1 MKGLIL
7 KELLGMRSF
16 AKGTLS
22 AILIM
27 SICFY
32 FSVGAEGIIAA
43 VAIMCATMIV
53 TTYTLDERYGWQKYA
68 LAMPI
73 SRRQYIGAKYVTNLI
88 FCGAG
93 VLLGSVIALILSL
106 LKHTTDL
113 AALGAVAAVGLII
126 SLLFGV
132 VIIPLL
138 TFFGAEKARMI
149 MMGVIA
155 VPTILIY
162 LIVDKTDILH
172 LTLTGKQETL
182 LAIGSVGI
190 FVLLMLLSYLISVR
204 IFEKKEL

>member
-1 MKGLIL
+1 MKALIL

-93 VLLGSVIALILSL
+93 VLLGSVIALVLSL

>member
-93 VLLGSVIALILSL
+93 VLLGSVIALVLSL

>member
-1 MKGLIL
+1 MRGLIL

-16 AKGTLS
+16 VKGTLS

-43 VAIMCATMIV
+43 VAILCATMIV

-93 VLLGSVIALILSL
+93 VLLGSVIALVLSL

>member
-1 MKGLIL
+1 MRGLIL

-16 AKGTLS
+16 VKGTLS

-93 VLLGSVIALILSL
+93 VLLGSVIALVLSL
-106 LKHTTDL
+106 FKHTTDL

-126 SLLFGV
+126 SLLFGA